1 MWSGDAFTGCLRMQ
15 RVAVTRA
22 TECAN
27 ARRPVLRLA
36 GTLAPIGQAENQV
49 KIRAALLGFVFPC
62 LVESSCPPLP
72 QDARG
77 LPELTDHG
85 CLQSAEGRQDIPVVP
100 RSSATF
106 G

>member
-1 MWSGDAFTGCLRMQ
+1 ME
-15 RVAVTRA
+15 RVAATRA
-22 TECAN
+22 TECAD
-27 ARRPVLRLA
+27 ARRSVLRLA
-36 GTLAPIGQAENQV
+36 GALAKIRPAENQV
-49 KIRAALLGFVFPC
+49 NIRAALLGFVFPC

-85 CLQSAEGRQDIPVVP
+85 YLESAEGRQDIPVVP

>member
-1 MWSGDAFTGCLRMQ
+1 ME
-15 RVAVTRA
+15 RVAATRA
-22 TECAN
+22 TECAD
-27 ARRPVLRLA
+27 ARRSVLRLA
-36 GTLAPIGQAENQV
+36 QIRPAENQV
-49 KIRAALLGFVFPC
+49 NIRAALLGFVFPC
-62 LVESSCPPLP
+62 LVESSCPPSP

-85 CLQSAEGRQDIPVVP
+85 YLESAEGRQDIPVVP

>member
-1 MWSGDAFTGCLRMQ
+1 ME
-15 RVAVTRA
+15 RVAATRA
-22 TECAN
+22 KECAD
-27 ARRPVLRLA
+27 ARWSVLRLA
-36 GTLAPIGQAENQV
+36 QIRPAENQV
-49 KIRAALLGFVFPC
+49 NIRAALLGFVFPC

-85 CLQSAEGRQDIPVVP
+85 YLESAEGRQDIPVVP